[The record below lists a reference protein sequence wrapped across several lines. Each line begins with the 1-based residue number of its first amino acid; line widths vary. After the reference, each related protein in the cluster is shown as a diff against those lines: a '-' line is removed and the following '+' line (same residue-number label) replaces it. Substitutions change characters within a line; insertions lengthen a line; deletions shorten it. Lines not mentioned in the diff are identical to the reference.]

1 MHESVSA
8 PWPEASDALDLRMS
22 VESRSMLNW
31 WTLINIDEPGDQGA
45 SHDHDAMEVKD
56 NRAHGGAIKIRSQ
69 SGDQ

>member
-1 MHESVSA
+1 M
-8 PWPEASDALDLRMS
+8 
-22 VESRSMLNW
+22 
-31 WTLINIDEPGDQGA
+31 NIDEPGDQGA